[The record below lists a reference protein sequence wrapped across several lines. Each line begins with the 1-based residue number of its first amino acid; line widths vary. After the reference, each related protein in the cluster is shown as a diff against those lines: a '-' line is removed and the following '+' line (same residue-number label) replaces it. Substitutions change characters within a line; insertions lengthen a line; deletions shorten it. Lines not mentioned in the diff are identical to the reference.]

1 MDPVLMGSK
10 LISFVNIV
18 SGEQDG
24 LAVWIKT
31 RLKPN
36 TGFNQVLD
44 GYIIAKNFTFVILS
58 LTLIL

>member
-36 TGFNQVLD
+36 TGFKQGLD
-44 GYIIAKNFTFVILS
+44 GYIIAKNFTFVILP